1 VIYINTKVKIIL
13 ISCISF
19 LVNIIWILGLI
30 FTNINYFILSMVLLV
45 ILLPFVLKDFN
56 EFNEFFKKG
65 KYGEDERQTYIK
77 EQSGYMTYGIT
88 LALTIYSAIAII
100 TLRNQYPEYQ
110 IIAYTLIVFIL
121 ISFIIYGLANFYYK
135 RKYS

>member
-1 VIYINTKVKIIL
+1 
-13 ISCISF
+13 
-19 LVNIIWILGLI
+19 
-30 FTNINYFILSMVLLV
+30 MVLLV